1 MMKVWVSVILMTV
14 CLTVSATDIEVS
26 QVFFDRNNEAVNFTV
41 TWNNAWKNNR
51 NHDAAWVFL
60 KFKKTGEGYVH
71 GKLSATGHGLV
82 PDKASPGGK
91 MVMADDRVGVFMEL
105 DQTHRGKVDWDVKLK
120 IDPGSLSQLTAD
132 MQAEVY
138 AIEMVYIP
146 AGGFTTGDPDPKAIA
161 FNAFYQSNDV
171 GRYNGQYKISTEDQ
185 VIEIGPK
192 NGALYYDAGRNP
204 IYTGD
209 QKGPVPA
216 TFPKGVQP
224 FYIMK
229 YETMQGLYANF
240 LNTLSAN
247 LAAKLSPHET
257 EKYYEGRGNIRFESG
272 TYGTSTPLRP
282 CNYITWD
289 DGAALADWAGLR
301 PMTELEYTKAARGPG
316 EAMTHEFPWNT
327 DNKKGL
333 GRYVDLDDNLKLT
346 AGLDESKIND
356 SNRHQYGASYF
367 WVMDLAGSLWE
378 KCVSIGHPIGR
389 SYKGTHGDG
398 LISDSGSATNA
409 DWPKGINEEGGYGYR
424 GGGYY
429 QHSMKVSEFNPHSPI
444 AYRRY
449 GAWSGGKRSIAYS
462 QRYVRTAPQ

>member
-1 MMKVWVSVILMTV
+1 MMKTLISTILLSL
-14 CLTVSATDIEVS
+14 CLTLSATDIEVS
-26 QVFFDRNNEAVNFTV
+26 RVFFDKNNGAVNFSV
-41 TWNNAWKNNR
+41 SWNNAWKNSR
-51 NHDAAWVFL
+51 NHDAAWVFI
-60 KFKKTGEGYVH
+60 KFSKAGNSYVH
-71 GKLSATGHGLV
+71 GKLTANGHSLV
-82 PDKASPGGK
+82 ADDASPEGK
-91 MVMADDRVGVFMEL
+91 VVMTDDRVGVFLEL
-105 DQTHRGKVDWDVKLK
+105 SGQHRGNVNWDVKLK
-120 IDPGSLSQLTAD
+120 LDRSSLAEIGSD
-132 MQAEVY
+132 MKAEVY

-146 AGGFTTGDPDPKAIA
+146 AGGYTTGDPDPAAIA
-161 FNAFYQSNDV
+161 FNAFYQSDAN
-171 GRYNGQYKISTEDQ
+171 GQPKGQYKINSEDQ

-192 NGALYYDAGRNP
+192 DGALYYNVGRYP

-229 YETMQGLYANF
+229 YETTQGLYADF
-240 LNTLSAN
+240 LNTVSSA
-247 LAAKLSPHET
+247 LAAKLTPHET
-257 EKYYEGRGNIRFESG
+257 PKYAEGRGSIKYEAGS
-272 TYGTSTPLRP
+272 YSTAYPDRP

-289 DGAALADWAGLR
+289 DGMALADWAGLR

-316 EAMTHEFPWNT
+316 KALSHEFPWNT
-327 DNKKGL
+327 DNKDGL
-333 GRYVDLDDNLKLT
+333 GRYVDLDDNLKLKE
-346 AGLDESKIND
+346 GLDESKINNA
-356 SNRHQYGASYF
+356 NRHQYGASYF

-389 SYKGTHGDG
+389 NFKGSHGDG
-398 LISDSGSATNA
+398 LISEAGSATNA

-429 QHSMKVSEFNPHSPI
+429 QHTMKVSEFNPHSPI